1 MKKWKFTL
9 LFILAIVGS
18 VYLFLGDY
26 LPPRTPRKIAK
37 LTSKVD
43 IPWGADVVLFDIHW
57 VGMSPNGYDKVIF
70 KLSKQDYQ
78 ALKKEC
84 IKSGYKPMSSKELH
98 HYLHGDMIPSSL
110 SANAPIFSRSRFVYK
125 LVRPVDQFDSLDYA
139 IVVLDDE
146 DRHVM
151 FFNSVS

>member
-1 MKKWKFTL
+1 MKKWKLIL
-9 LFILAIVGS
+9 LSIVAVVGL
-18 VYLFLGDY
+18 VYLFLSDY

-37 LTSKVD
+37 VIGKVD
-43 IPWGADVVLFDIHW
+43 IPWGADVVLFDSHW

-84 IKSGYKPMSSKELH
+84 IKSGYKPMTSEELQ

-110 SANAPIFSRSRFVYK
+110 SANAPIFSKSRFVYK
-125 LVRPVDQFDSLDYA
+125 LVRPVSQFDPLVYA

-146 DRHVM
+146 DRHVILL
-151 FFNSVS
+151 NSVS